1 MNSFRFSSLRSHS
14 ARALMLCLVFC
25 FLSLFQG
32 VSLAADSASTAAKPV
47 RFLMYN
53 VRNYFVAGEAQRAK
67 YRIYPKPDYSKDA
80 VADVIASVK
89 PEVVGLIEMGGKKA
103 VEDLRQRLQKRGL
116 SYPHVRVLERQ
127 GEDRALALLSQ
138 YPIAA
143 DHSKADY
150 GLYNSK
156 KMKMLRGLIDVTVK
170 LSDGRQFRF
179 MGAHIKSRV
188 TDNDA
193 AATSLRTAEAKTIA
207 MHVAS
212 AMKSAPKLPILL
224 YGDWNDSP
232 EDTSL
237 SILGKGTSP
246 QSALTRLTPK
256 DSTGKDWTLYYKQGD
271 EYFIFDQIYVN
282 SVMKARMRGS
292 LKSGVIDLQPAT
304 KAASDHRAVW
314 CEIR

>member
-1 MNSFRFSSLRSHS
+1 MNPSNTLPSFRGFRFLLS
-14 ARALMLCLVFC
+14 LVF
-25 FLSLFQG
+25 FLLSFGQG
-32 VSLAADSASTAAKPV
+32 VGLAADSSTTPPEPV

-89 PEVVGLIEMGGKKA
+89 PEIVGLIEMGGTKA
-103 VEDLRQRLQKRGL
+103 LEDLRQRLQIRGL
-116 SYPHVRVLERQ
+116 SYPYYRVLERQ

-143 DHSKADY
+143 DKSKADY

-156 KMKMLRGLIDVTVK
+156 KMNMLRGLLDVTVK
-170 LSDGRQFRF
+170 HQDGRQFRII
-179 MGAHIKSRV
+179 GAHIKSRV
-188 TDNDA
+188 TDDEA

-207 MHVAS
+207 MHVAA
-212 AMKSAPKLPILL
+212 AMKESPKLPILV

-232 EDTSL
+232 SDESL
-237 SILGKGTSP
+237 RILSKGISAD
-246 QSALTRLTPK
+246 SALTRLAPK
-256 DSTGKDWTLYYKQGD
+256 DSTAKEWTLYYKQGD
-271 EYFIFDQIYVN
+271 EYFIFDQIYLN
-282 SVMKARMRGS
+282 KVMKSRRGS
-292 LKSGVIDLQPAT
+292 NLKSGVVDLQPAT